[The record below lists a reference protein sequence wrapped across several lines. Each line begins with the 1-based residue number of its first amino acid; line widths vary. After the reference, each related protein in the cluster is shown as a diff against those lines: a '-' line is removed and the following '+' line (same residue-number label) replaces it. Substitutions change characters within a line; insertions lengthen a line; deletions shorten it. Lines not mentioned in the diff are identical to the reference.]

1 MKLEDVRDL
10 FAYIKALPPVSGKV
24 RGHDVPFPFNI
35 RRLIGGWKM
44 LFLRSWLLNPIR
56 QNRRNGTAALTW

>member
-10 FAYIKALPPVSGKV
+10 FAYMKALPPVSGKV
-24 RGHDVPFPFNI
+24 LDTTCLFPSASD
-35 RRLIGGWKM
+35 GW
-44 LFLRSWLLNPIR
+44 LEAGNCCFCRAGYLNPIR